1 MKESDYTSIKE
12 KVVSL
17 ENGLQAIGL
26 AQDAKA
32 KEDREN
38 LVARNRMASVRNL
51 GYLLDGMRARRVL
64 SLLFLW
70 KERCNETKLEE
81 NCEARVR
88 DAESR
93 SAASLNELTSR
104 VQSLTEEA
112 EKKEEE
118 HRATLY
124 KARSDASLRAIES
137 IAKLEQ
143 AFVQWM
149 RLSKQEQF
157 AEKATACEKQLTEA
171 NTAIERTESELKEAR
186 EKAENEK
193 AELEKKYQ
201 QDMRDYED
209 LRMES
214 AKTRSALESLLQDK
228 EAAEER
234 NRQLAKQIEQL
245 GLSMATFQEAANGS
259 EDDKQ
264 AIVARLQLQV
274 NDLENRL
281 AQSQKD
287 EEEYRRKWELL
298 QDFSADELTRA
309 QKKIDELTATC
320 SELIKQVEDANN
332 QEHMMALVQEKEQL
346 ESKIHE
352 MEIQF
357 EATVDVVN
365 NSSQI
370 AVQRENQID
379 DLKGKIAG
387 LEKKLEEVTQQ
398 KEALEKALEEAQQ
411 KQVESDATI
420 SGMEKSNTA
429 LKEEVMK
436 MKRRVLALKNMEENM
451 QDVEDLLQ
459 QRETQLKDV
468 LERIKKAEKTS
479 EFCRSEVKRY
489 EALNAELEHRMSN
502 YLFREGQAGE
512 VLEKIVEKQVD
523 RPETLEKV
531 SELEK
536 TVESLREEI
545 VRLENT
551 LKQKTDEEARQ
562 KQAHEAFKLKKVL
575 PLKFFPIG
583 NAPEKRTGRSED
595 VCG

>member
-1 MKESDYTSIKE
+1 M
-12 KVVSL
+12 
-17 ENGLQAIGL
+17 
-26 AQDAKA
+26 
-32 KEDREN
+32 
-38 LVARNRMASVRNL
+38 
-51 GYLLDGMRARRVL
+51 
-64 SLLFLW
+64 
-70 KERCNETKLEE
+70 
-81 NCEARVR
+81 
-88 DAESR
+88 
-93 SAASLNELTSR
+93 
-104 VQSLTEEA
+104 
-112 EKKEEE
+112 
-118 HRATLY
+118 
-124 KARSDASLRAIES
+124 
-137 IAKLEQ
+137 
-143 AFVQWM
+143 
-149 RLSKQEQF
+149 
-157 AEKATACEKQLTEA
+157 
-171 NTAIERTESELKEAR
+171 
-186 EKAENEK
+186 
-193 AELEKKYQ
+193 EKKYQ
-201 QDMRDYED
+201 QDLRDYED

-214 AKTRSALESLLQDK
+214 AKTRSALESSLQDK
-228 EAAEER
+228 EAAEEQ
-234 NRQLAKQIEQL
+234 NRQLSKQIEQL
-245 GLSMATFQEAANGS
+245 NLSMATFQEAASGS

-346 ESKIHE
+346 EAKIHE

-379 DLKGKIAG
+379 DLKDKVAG
-387 LEKKLEEVTQQ
+387 LEKKLEEMTQQ
-398 KEALEKALEEAQQ
+398 KEALEKSLEEAQQ

-479 EFCRSEVKRY
+479 EFCQSEVKRY

-562 KQAHEAFKLKKVL
+562 KQVHEAFKLKKVL
-575 PLKFFPIG
+575 PLKFFPMYPSLRPVDEETEVMHGIETRIQVETR
-583 NAPEKRTGRSED
+583 PKSEQEEVKMFVGRNPD
-595 VCG
+595 VV